1 MAAVCPTNAP
11 PSLILVN
18 DRPRGLPYAGLIMPR
33 HLTLP
38 VALFLT
44 FAAAGCGSQSP
55 VSESAP
61 ATQPGTAAAST
72 PAVANGRP
80 VEITANDTM
89 KFSVVEIHAKRGE
102 RLSVTLINKGTTPKF
117 SMGHNWILL
126 AAATDVDGFL
136 TAAAQSP
143 TTDYVPAGN
152 PSLTL
157 AATKLLGPGEQDT
170 ATFTAPAAAGQF
182 PFLCSYPGHAQV
194 GMRGV
199 LIVD

>member
-1 MAAVCPTNAP
+1 MTAVCPTNAP

-18 DRPRGLPYAGLIMPR
+18 DRPPGVPYAGLIMPR

-55 VSESAP
+55 ISESAS
-61 ATQPGTAAAST
+61 AAQPGSAAANT
-72 PAVANGRP
+72 PAPANGRP
-80 VEITANDTM
+80 IEITANDTM
-89 KFSVVEIHAKRGE
+89 KFSVLEIHAKPGE

-126 AAATDVDGFL
+126 AATTDVAAFL
-136 TAAAQSP
+136 TAAAESP

-157 AATKLLGPGEQDT
+157 ASTKLLGPGEQDT

>member
-1 MAAVCPTNAP
+1 MSRHF
-11 PSLILVN
+11 SL
-18 DRPRGLPYAGLIMPR
+18 
-33 HLTLP
+33 T

-44 FAAAGCGSQSP
+44 LGAAGCGGAQSSAP
-55 VSESAP
+55 ESAS
-61 ATQPGTAAAST
+61 AAAPGTAAASPST
-72 PAVANGRP
+72 THDGRP

-89 KFSVVEIHAKRGE
+89 KFSTVEIHAKPGE

-126 AAATDVDGFL
+126 AATADVDGFL
-136 TAAAQSP
+136 TSAAESP
-143 TTDYVPAGN
+143 TTDYVPAGK
-152 PSLTL
+152 PALIL

-170 ATFTAPAAAGQF
+170 ATFAAPSAPGRF